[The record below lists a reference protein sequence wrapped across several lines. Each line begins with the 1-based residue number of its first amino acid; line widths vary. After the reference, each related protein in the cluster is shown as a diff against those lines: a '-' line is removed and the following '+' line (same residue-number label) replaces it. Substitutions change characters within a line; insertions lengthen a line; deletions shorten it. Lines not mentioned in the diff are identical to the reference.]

1 MATNWY
7 WLEQKQERGPVSFHD
22 LALMVQDHLLN
33 EDDFVRPDYSPDWQY
48 ADQVVGLFYMAKRV
62 ARPRP
67 EPTFE
72 TPAEVVLFDDS
83 HETDDFGDEVT
94 DEAVEEHAEFQT
106 AGESHVTLPTDV
118 ALLADGST
126 VDDADAT
133 PLAENEEIA
142 IAIADATEE
151 WDRRHANPI
160 PATEP
165 VSDRPSPL
173 RAIGAPVLW
182 LAMSAEALLQV
193 VISACFR
200 LGALVGIGVLC
211 QAIDRVASRQTLTH
225 WFRFG
230 AAVVCAAL
238 TWWGITNWS
247 EYVTMRYPNPEWM
260 ASGRTVFPLLGP
272 CRAWEYNF
280 LLFDVMLA
288 TAVAGYFGARWME
301 SMADD

>member
-7 WLEQKQERGPVSFHD
+7 WLEQSQERGPVSFHE

-48 ADQVVGLFYMAKRV
+48 ADQAVGLFYMAKRV

-67 EPTFE
+67 EPTVE

-83 HETDDFGDEVT
+83 HETDAFDDELN
-94 DEAVEEHAEFQT
+94 DAPVEERAEFQT
-106 AGESHVTLPTDV
+106 AGDRRVTLPTDN
-118 ALLADGST
+118 ALMADGSN
-126 VDDADAT
+126 VDDVDVA
-133 PLAENEEIA
+133 PLAENGEIA

-160 PATEP
+160 PAMEP
-165 VSDRPSPL
+165 VSDRPSPF
-173 RAIGAPVLW
+173 RAIGAPILW
-182 LAMSAEALLQV
+182 LATGAESLLQV
-193 VISACFR
+193 LISACFR
-200 LGALVGIGVLC
+200 LGAMVGIGVLC
-211 QAIDRVASRQTLTH
+211 QAVDRMASRQTLTH

-230 AAVVCAAL
+230 AAVASAAL
-238 TWWGITNWS
+238 AWWGITNWS
-247 EYVTMRYPNPEWM
+247 EYVMMRYPNPEWM
-260 ASGRTVFPLLGP
+260 ASGRTAFPLLGP
-272 CRAWEYNF
+272 CRPWEYNF

-288 TAVAGYFGARWME
+288 TAAAGYFGARWME